1 MMIKPMKTLEL
12 HYPMIQFLITSDI
25 PRFLLG
31 NIRSRDAF
39 RPIAGKQKDFM
50 DYKLGYLALLYG
62 SVSQGLG
69 ATKLTNLIGSNGY

>member
-12 HYPMIQFLITSDI
+12 HYPMIQFLITPDI

-39 RPIAGKQKDFM
+39 RQIACKQKDLM

-62 SVSQGLG
+62 PVSQGLG
-69 ATKLTNLIGSNGY
+69 ATKFTNLIG